1 MLQEQRIKE
10 VSAHNLARQEK
21 QSTYWNV

>member
-1 MLQEQRIKE
+1 MLQEQRIRE